1 MHSALRKS
9 LEGLTKGKAPGPN
22 PSFSTF
28 HFLLGIEIIGEK
40 SIGRNKLAEE
50 LEIGEGVARTL
61 IGRLKDENLI
71 LISKTGCSLTDKG
84 LKLFN
89 EYRSMIRK
97 VRIEKNELAFADYSF
112 AALVKNSGHKVKT
125 GIEQRDAAV
134 MAGAKGATT
143 MLLQKGQLVFPSV
156 SRNLRSD
163 FPKASDQIM
172 RLLKP
177 QENDAIVV
185 VSSEDSKKAERG
197 ALAAAWTLLDC
208 D

>member
-1 MHSALRKS
+1 MPSVLRKS
-9 LEGLTKGKAPGPN
+9 LEALTKERAPGPN

-40 SIGRNKLAEE
+40 SIGRSKLAEQ
-50 LEIGEGVARTL
+50 LGIGEGVARTL
-61 IGRLKDENLI
+61 IERLKDEDLI
-71 LISKTGCSLTDKG
+71 STSKTGCSLTEKG
-84 LKLFN
+84 LKLLN

-97 VRIEKNELAFADYSF
+97 VKIEKNELAFADYSF
-112 AALVKNSGHKVKT
+112 AVLVKNSGHKVKT

-143 MLLQKGQLVFPSV
+143 MLFQKGQLVFPSV
-156 SRNLRSD
+156 TRNLRRD

-172 RLLKP
+172 HLLKP
-177 QENDAIVV
+177 QDNDAIVV
-185 VSSEDSKKAERG
+185 VSSEDSRKAENG

-208 D
+208 S

>member
-61 IGRLKDENLI
+61 IGRLKDENL
-71 LISKTGCSLTDKG
+71 
-84 LKLFN
+84 FN
-89 EYRSMIRK
+89 EYRSLIRK

-208 D
+208 N